1 MSGAS
6 TYTPNDLFGLIFLIM
21 SGLFYLAH
29 RRVGMT
35 YFSWVSLSMLFAS
48 IAWGSTDYQDPG
60 YPYVNWA
67 WWWAQP
73 FFVGT
78 IVFLGLGL
86 LTYLPYPTH
95 WRSRLMGPLV
105 FIPLAYLVIGTVLL
119 MFDVRMVRVV
129 AVWGVLPPFFTIGIL
144 SLISEKREP
153 WMGHGL
159 IGLSILS
166 IPALTILVAL
176 FGFHTTILRLWTG
189 IPLVFISLMILVI
202 SLTRE
207 QILLNKEVEKRS
219 EIEGRLLETNSTLER
234 KVFERTLDL
243 QDVIGNLETFNRN
256 ISHDLR
262 GPLGSIDVLSHL
274 ADRLLSVGDLNGA
287 REQLSQIS
295 QVVRSSHATLE
306 GLLALARKSEEG
318 DAKERTDIAKV
329 AESCIREVLL
339 SQGISTSTKQPPKII
354 AKSLGE
360 FDTNSKML
368 RIILANLLINAVK
381 FNRNMDGL
389 IITVGRDD
397 TLAKQSGQN
406 GYACLYVNDNG
417 VGIDLNDGA
426 DPFLPFQRMSH
437 PNAVEGTGLG
447 LSIVKQVV
455 ERQGGTV
462 WLKSAINQGTTVFFT
477 LSPN

>member
-1 MSGAS
+1 MSGAV

-21 SGLFYLAH
+21 SGLFLLAY
-29 RRVGMT
+29 RRLGMT
-35 YFSWVSLSMLFAS
+35 YFFWVSLSMLCAS
-48 IAWGSTDYQDPG
+48 IAWGTTDYQNPG

-78 IVFLGLGL
+78 IVLLGVGL
-86 LTYLPYPTH
+86 LTYLPYPPQ
-95 WRSRLMGPLV
+95 WRRQLMGPLV
-105 FIPLAYLVIGTVLL
+105 FVPLAYLVIGTVLL
-119 MFDVRMVRVV
+119 IFDVQMVRLV

-144 SLISEKREP
+144 SLIAEKREP

-159 IGLSILS
+159 IGLSILL
-166 IPALTILVAL
+166 IPTLTIAVSL

-207 QILLNKEVEKRS
+207 QILLNQEIEKRS
-219 EIEGRLLETNSTLER
+219 AIEGRLLEVNSTLER

-274 ADRLLSVGDLNGA
+274 ADRMLSKGDLNGV
-287 REQLSQIS
+287 REQLTQIG

-318 DAKERTDIAKV
+318 HVRERTDITRV
-329 AESCIREVLL
+329 VESCIREVLL
-339 SQGISTSTKQPPKII
+339 SQGIHVDAKNTPKII

-360 FDTNSKML
+360 FDTDAKML
-368 RIILANLLINAVK
+368 RIILVNLLINAVK
-381 FNRNMDGL
+381 FNRKVEEL
-389 IITVGRDD
+389 VITVGRDD
-397 TLAKQSGQN
+397 TLAKQPGKK

-417 VGIDLNDGA
+417 IGIDLQNGA
-426 DPFLPFQRMSH
+426 DPFSPFQRMSRQT
-437 PNAVEGTGLG
+437 AVEGNGLG
-447 LSIVKQVV
+447 LNIVKQAV

-462 WLKSAINQGTTVFFT
+462 WLKSAVNQGTTVFFT